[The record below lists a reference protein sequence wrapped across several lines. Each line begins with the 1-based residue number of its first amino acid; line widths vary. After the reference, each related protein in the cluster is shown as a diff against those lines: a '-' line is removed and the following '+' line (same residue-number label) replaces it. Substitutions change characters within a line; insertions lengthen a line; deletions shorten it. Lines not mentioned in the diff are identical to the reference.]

1 MDPVVWSL
9 VIAWIFIRYVV
20 GDLIEACTGRPSP
33 RTTQRQA
40 RQQAQKDRAAAGLGP
55 TLGEAVSGR
64 LANRILN
71 PPPKKPHKPRGP
83 AGQFMADW
91 WADTCDEARE
101 RTRRARQRRL
111 QGRNNDP
118 TQRPQH
124 DPHDIVDAEIV
135 DPPIPGTDTPRQ
147 PNGSSP
153 APPTPLHRPD
163 QPASPAPDSPR
174 EDSPGEGDPMSQP
187 NGETVDPTSA
197 LDFVGTC
204 RAITENMLAQIE
216 QSIAT
221 LTEKGVKGDPIEA
234 LENMRENFNLALG
247 SAARAIDIFEGHK
260 TKQDELASD
269 DTLADTQK
277 DGYLDGAAA

>member
-111 QGRNNDP
+111 QRRNDDP

-124 DPHDIVDAEIV
+124 DPDDIVDAEIV
-135 DPPIPGTDTPRQ
+135 DPPIPGTDTPPQ
-147 PNGSSP
+147 PNDSST

-163 QPASPAPDSPR
+163 QPTSPAPDSPR
-174 EDSPGEGDPMSQP
+174 EGDPMSQP

-197 LDFVGTC
+197 LAFTGTC
-204 RAITENMLAQIE
+204 KSILEQMLQQAE
-216 QSIAT
+216 LSIAT
-221 LTEKGVKGDPIEA
+221 LTEKGVAGAPIEK
-234 LENMRENFNLALG
+234 LEHMRENLSLALG
-247 SAARAIDIFEGHK
+247 SAQEAERYFEEHK
-260 TKQDELASD
+260 TKQDELGSD
-269 DTLADTQK
+269 DTLAGTQK